1 MRNFLAAALSV
12 IAVGVML
19 IAYGLLN
26 PRVAATDVYPQAR
39 PLLAGQRLG
48 EIEDLTPRQP
58 VAYRVSDERA
68 VQAYDVY
75 PAPRRVSTVAR
86 TTRTAPRRVVRSSGR
101 DWKKTAMVIGGS
113 TAAGAGLGAIFGGK
127 KGALIGAA
135 IGGGAGTLF
144 EVAKD

>member
-19 IAYGLLN
+19 IAYGLFK
-26 PRVAATDVYPQAR
+26 PPVAATDVYPQVR
-39 PLLAGQRLG
+39 PLPPGQRLG
-48 EIEDLTPRQP
+48 DIVDLTPRPP
-58 VAYRVSDERA
+58 VAYRVSDGRV

-75 PAPRRVSTVAR
+75 PAPRRVTTVAR
-86 TTRTAPRRVVRSSGR
+86 ITHTAPRRVVRSSGR

-135 IGGGAGTLF
+135 IGGGASTLF
-144 EVAKD
+144 EVRDR

>member
-1 MRNFLAAALSV
+1 LQSLTKEDRALW
-12 IAVGVML
+12 
-19 IAYGLLN
+19 
-26 PRVAATDVYPQAR
+26 VAATDVYPQAR

-48 EIEDLTPRQP
+48 DIEDLTPRQP
-58 VAYRVSDERA
+58 LAYRVSDGRV

-75 PAPRRVSTVAR
+75 PASRRVTTVAR
-86 TTRTAPRRVVRSSGR
+86 TSGPAPRRVVRSSRR

-144 EVAKD
+144 EVRDR

>member
-1 MRNFLAAALSV
+1 MRNFLVAVLSV

-19 IAYGLLN
+19 IAYGLLS
-26 PRVAATDVYPQAR
+26 PRIAAADVYPQAR
-39 PLLAGQRLG
+39 PMLAGQRIG

-58 VAYRVSDERA
+58 VAYRINDSRMA
-68 VQAYDVY
+68 PAYDVY
-75 PAPRRVSTVAR
+75 PAPRRVSTAVR
-86 TTRTAPRRVVRSSGR
+86 TTRPVSRRAVRSPGR

-144 EVAKD
+144 ETRRD